1 MNTHQP
7 DSIENYKMRSSRSR
21 TRSQLSNEKVFNKI
35 FTTLKKAILIVH
47 PNLDLVNLYLVNT
60 SI

>member
-1 MNTHQP
+1 MNTRQP

-35 FTTLKKAILIVH
+35 FTTLKKRYFNSTIGNIYKV
-47 PNLDLVNLYLVNT
+47 
-60 SI
+60 